1 VRIVV
6 ADDSLLI
13 REGVQR
19 ILEAEP
25 RLELVG
31 MYADLDT
38 LLAAVEDDRP
48 DVVLTDL
55 RMPPTQRDEG
65 IAIADALRRAHPE
78 VGVIVLS
85 QYADP
90 GYVVALLEGGSAR
103 RGYLLKERLADRQK
117 LIDAIDEVA
126 AGGSVIDGDV
136 VDALVAAQTAK
147 ERSPLDVLTPRELEI
162 LAEVAAGKSNAAI
175 AQSLVISKRAVEHHI
190 GSIFSKLDLPDESEV
205 SRRVTATLL
214 FLAESDESSRSAV

>member
-1 VRIVV
+1 MRIVV

-147 ERSPLDVLTPRELEI
+147 ERSPLDVLTPRELDV
-162 LAEVAAGKSNAAI
+162 LKLMAEGRSNTAI
-175 AQSLVISKRAVEHHI
+175 ADALVLSVGAVEKHI
-190 GSIFSKLDLPDESEV
+190 ASIFQKFRLPPSGSDH
-205 SRRVTATLL
+205 RRV
-214 FLAESDESSRSAV
+214 LAVLAYLQER

>member
-1 VRIVV
+1 VRIVI
-6 ADDSLLI
+6 AEDSMLV

-19 ILEAEP
+19 ILEGDP
-25 RLELVG
+25 RVELVG
-31 MYADLDT
+31 VYSDRET

-55 RMPPTQRDEG
+55 RMPPTQTDEG
-65 IAIADALRRAHPE
+65 IAIAHALRETHPE

-90 GYVVALLEGGSAR
+90 GYVMALLEGGSAR
-103 RGYLLKERLADRQK
+103 RGYLLKDRLADRRR

-126 AGGSVIDGDV
+126 GGGSVIDGDV
-136 VDALVAAQTAK
+136 VDALVSTQVARD
-147 ERSPLDVLTPRELEI
+147 RSRLDPLTPRELEI
-162 LAEVAAGKSNAAI
+162 LAEVATGKSNAAI
-175 AQSLVISKRAVEHHI
+175 ARSLVITKRSVEHHI

-205 SRRVTATLL
+205 SRRVTATLV
-214 FLAESDESSRSAV
+214 FLSETADAPELSC

>member
-6 ADDSLLI
+6 GEDSMLV

-19 ILEAEP
+19 ILETEP
-25 RLELVG
+25 RIELVAA
-31 MYADLDT
+31 YSDRET
-38 LLAAVEDDRP
+38 LLDGIERDRP

-55 RMPPTQRDEG
+55 RMPPNQRDEG
-65 IAIADALRRAHPE
+65 IEIAHTLRQTHPD

-90 GYVVALLEGGSAR
+90 AYVMALLEGGSAR
-103 RGYLLKERLADRQK
+103 RGYLLKDRLADRRR
-117 LIDAIDEVA
+117 LVDAIEEVA
-126 AGGSVIDGDV
+126 RGGSVIDGDV
-136 VDALVAAQTAK
+136 VEVLVAAQAARD
-147 ERSPLDVLTPRELEI
+147 RSRLEVLTPREREI
-162 LAEVAAGKSNAAI
+162 LAEVATGKSNAAI
-175 AQSLVISKRAVEHHI
+175 ARSLVITKRSVEHHI

-214 FLAESDESSRSAV
+214 FLSEMGDGPPLHA